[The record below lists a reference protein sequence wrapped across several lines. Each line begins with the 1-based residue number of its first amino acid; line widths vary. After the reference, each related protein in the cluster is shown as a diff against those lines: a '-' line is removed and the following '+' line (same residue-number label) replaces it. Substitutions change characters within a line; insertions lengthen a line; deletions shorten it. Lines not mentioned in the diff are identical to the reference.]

1 MRSARQN
8 RNEAQAMKRHL
19 SFVAALGM
27 CFFTSFNAAHA
38 QVRADSGSI
47 AIGGSVT
54 GSTVII
60 GIPQEKVDE
69 LVRDAKRPLEDLSTQ
84 QRDNIALLK
93 EKLDLNERQVRAALG
108 ILGENDIPPER
119 LAAKLVEIAERFK
132 DLQATASAQPGD
144 DPKIAAL
151 KTKAQ
156 KAIEAGQLA
165 EADALLADVETE
177 QRRSL
182 DRLAVNAAETSA
194 RRGEIALTRL
204 RYGEAAKHFANA
216 AALFPP
222 GGAHEDKRVDY
233 LTKEAKTL
241 GNQGDEFG
249 DNDALRAAIER
260 YKRLSELNR
269 HERGSVVWA
278 AVQNSL
284 GGALWMLGQRES
296 ETTRLEEAAA
306 VYRDVLQ
313 ATSHEQIEWARA
325 QRGLGNTLLA
335 LGWREFATTKLEE
348 AVAAYRN
355 ALQVGTRERVPLEW
369 AIVQHNL
376 ALALATMGER
386 DGTTTKLE
394 EAVAAYRE
402 LLKEWTRQRAPL
414 DWAMTQNNLGTILH
428 SLGRG
433 ERGTTRLDEPITAY
447 REALEE
453 RTRERVP
460 LQWAATQTNLGVVLQ
475 TLAEREG
482 GMTKLEEAIAAYR
495 EALKEQTRERVPLE
509 WASTQNNLGTALSDL
524 SKRQGDT
531 SKLEEAVAAYR
542 EALQARTRERVPLEW
557 AATKSNLGN
566 ALSDLGQLDE
576 AVAAYREALEERTR
590 ERVPFQWAAL
600 QRKLGSVLLDLG
612 LRESATTR
620 LEEALAAYREAL
632 KEDSRRGP
640 SLWAS
645 TLGYEGF
652 ALMVL
657 AERRVDPAIAESA
670 LDRIN
675 TAVEMLRDSGD
686 PTAAIYEQML
696 LSPARSLVARL
707 RAARQTEERLRR

>member
-1 MRSARQN
+1 
-8 RNEAQAMKRHL
+8 MKRHL

-27 CFFTSFNAAHA
+27 CFFVSFNAAHA

-47 AIGGSVT
+47 AIGGNVT

-69 LVRDAKRPLEDLSTQ
+69 LVRDAKRPLEELTTQ
-84 QRDNIALLK
+84 QRDNIGLLK
-93 EKLDLNERQVRAALG
+93 DKLDLNERQVRAALG
-108 ILGENDIPPER
+108 ILGENDISPER

-132 DLQATASAQPGD
+132 ELQATASAQPGD

-156 KAIEAGQLA
+156 KAIEAGQLG

-204 RYGEAAKHFANA
+204 RYAEAASHFANA
-216 AALFPP
+216 AAVFPP
-222 GGAHEDKRVDY
+222 NSAHEDKRVDY
-233 LTKEAKTL
+233 LTKEAKAL
-241 GNQGDEFG
+241 GSQGDEFG

-269 HERGSVVWA
+269 HERGSVTWA
-278 AVQNSL
+278 AVKNGL

-313 ATSHEQIEWARA
+313 VTSHEQIEWARA
-325 QRGLGNTLLA
+325 QRGLGNTLQA
-335 LGWREFATTKLEE
+335 IGWREFGTTKLEE

-376 ALALATMGER
+376 ALALSTMGER
-386 DGTTTKLE
+386 EGTTTKLE

-402 LLKEWTRQRAPL
+402 LLQEWTRQREPL

-428 SLGRG
+428 SLGRR
-433 ERGTTRLDEPITAY
+433 ERGTTRLDEAIAAF

-482 GMTKLEEAIAAYR
+482 GTAKLEEAIAAYR

-509 WASTQNNLGTALSDL
+509 WASTQNNVGTALSDL
-524 SKRQGDT
+524 GKRQSDT

-542 EALQARTRERVPLEW
+542 EALQARTRERVPLDW
-557 AATKSNLGN
+557 AATKTNLGD
-566 ALSDLGQLDE
+566 ALSDLGRLDE

-640 SLWAS
+640 SQWAS

-675 TAVEMLRDSGD
+675 TAVAMLRDNGD

-696 LSPARSLVARL
+696 VPPARALVARL
-707 RAARQTEERLRR
+707 RAAAPTEERLQR